1 MCNCMEMVQ
10 DNTSKL
16 RRVRNRKTDEG
27 CTNFYFPPGMFV
39 CPVVGG
45 CKQGFEVRINSP
57 AAQQRVIDIPSRAG
71 NHPRQTVFPVS
82 RQPRARGQLF
92 TNRSFGR
99 LVCLLLVI
107 YHHASVWLAALLSNS
122 RNVGGAIGASASLSK
137 RWSRCQGNRM
147 LRSSDTK
154 YDIIGRSFNCSRPGQ
169 NSPLV
174 GER

>member
-1 MCNCMEMVQ
+1 MVQ
-10 DNTSKL
+10 DNASKL
-16 RRVRNRKTDEG
+16 RRVRNRKADEG
-27 CTNFYFPPGMFV
+27 CTNFYFPPSMFV

-57 AAQQRVIDIPSRAG
+57 ATQQRVIDIPSRAG
-71 NHPRQTVFPVS
+71 NHPQHTVFPVS

-122 RNVGGAIGASASLSK
+122 RKLGENDQRLCVTKQALESLPGQSHAAIF
-137 RWSRCQGNRM
+137 W
-147 LRSSDTK
+147 SSDIT
-154 YDIIGRSFNCSRPGQ
+154 YDIIGRSFNCFRPSQ
-169 NSPLV
+169 NSP
-174 GER
+174 